1 MKKTLTLVAAALF
14 SQFASAQIGWMATFE
29 SHPLIQLDT
38 FYNGSD
44 GAGSFKSGKAKFMNN
59 YNPAWQSWDGI
70 SVL

>member
-38 FYNGSD
+38 
-44 GAGSFKSGKAKFMNN
+44 
-59 YNPAWQSWDGI
+59 
-70 SVL
+70 LL

>member
-38 FYNGSD
+38 FYNGSEWCWEV
-44 GAGSFKSGKAKFMNN
+44 FKSGKAKFMNK
-59 YNPAWQSWDGI
+59 
-70 SVL
+70 L